1 MRTTLKKAWE
11 AIRDETSCVQII
23 CNGYPCGKHASI
35 HLDGENLVIPSTN
48 NTGIPHK
55 WMFPLETMVEVFDD
69 HIFFA
74 VLDFATEESS
84 FEMYFHTLDYVE
96 KLQARITLNPLEK
109 TV

>member
-11 AIRDETSCVQII
+11 SIRDETSCVQII
-23 CNGYPCGKHASI
+23 CDGHPCGKHASI
-35 HLDGENLVIPSTN
+35 HLDGGNLVIPSMFKTV
-48 NTGIPHK
+48 K
-55 WMFPLETMVEVFDD
+55 FPLKTMVEVFDD
-69 HIFFA
+69 HISFS
-74 VLDFATEESS
+74 VEESS